1 MKTNEKKS
9 KTRAF
14 SAKKKLICIL
24 LCAVIL
30 FVLSPFSDFVLSLGV
45 MSVYSGIHERDSL
58 LAKHGVTLDMPS
70 GEGWYPFVMTF
81 NPNEKLTILYNF
93 PEFDFRLGK
102 GCSRLYDLASP
113 YYSAFYGAYVLEGN
127 RVSPQ
132 TAGAVAKYDF
142 QQLVLSD
149 FGIKRSEMVF
159 DWEETE
165 PPHAECFLG
174 EDGWTAYN
182 AKLTVNGTA
191 HEPNGFKRSYL
202 QYGTPK
208 YDLTGI
214 QKPFEPLEQKCRV
227 YAKYFEEAD
236 ISIFFYVIALDDAII
251 ETCDEKIL
259 RQSRLGT
266 GS

>member
-1 MKTNEKKS
+1 M
-9 KTRAF
+9 
-14 SAKKKLICIL
+14 
-24 LCAVIL
+24 
-30 FVLSPFSDFVLSLGV
+30 
-45 MSVYSGIHERDSL
+45 
-58 LAKHGVTLDMPS
+58 
-70 GEGWYPFVMTF
+70 
-81 NPNEKLTILYNF
+81 
-93 PEFDFRLGK
+93 
-102 GCSRLYDLASP
+102 
-113 YYSAFYGAYVLEGN
+113 LEGN
-127 RVSPQ
+127 RVSPE
-132 TAGAVAKYDF
+132 TAGTVAKYDF

-165 PPHAECFLG
+165 PPHAECLLG

-214 QKPFEPLEQKCRV
+214 QKPFEPLEQKGSV

-251 ETCDEKIL
+251 EHATKKFSGRAGSGQAPDRLPDELKISSQPFCKACLACDKLLCDIL
-259 RQSRLGT
+259 GLFV
-266 GS
+266 GSLVFVKVAAQRFDSHVAARR

>member
-9 KTRAF
+9 KTQTF
-14 SAKKKLICIL
+14 SAKKKVICIL

-30 FVLSPFSDFVLSLGV
+30 FVISPFSDFVLSLGV
-45 MSVYSGIHERDSL
+45 MSVYSGMHERDSL

-93 PEFDFRLGK
+93 PEFDFRWGK
-102 GCSRLYDLASP
+102 GCSRLYDPESP

-127 RVSPQ
+127 RVS
-132 TAGAVAKYDF
+132 AEAAAAVAKYDF

-165 PPHAECFLG
+165 PPHAERLLG
-174 EDGWTAYN
+174 EDGWTEFN

-191 HEPNGFKRSYL
+191 HEPDGFKRSYL

-208 YDLTGI
+208 YDLTGT
-214 QKPFEPLEQKCRV
+214 QKPFAPLEQKGRV

-236 ISIFFYVIALDDAII
+236 ISIFFYVIAPEDEII
-251 ETCDEKIL
+251 ETCDEEIL
-259 RQSRLGT
+259 RQSRLLT

>member
-127 RVSPQ
+127 RVSPE

-165 PPHAECFLG
+165 PPHAE
-174 EDGWTAYN
+174 
-182 AKLTVNGTA
+182 
-191 HEPNGFKRSYL
+191 
-202 QYGTPK
+202 
-208 YDLTGI
+208 
-214 QKPFEPLEQKCRV
+214 
-227 YAKYFEEAD
+227 
-236 ISIFFYVIALDDAII
+236 
-251 ETCDEKIL
+251 
-259 RQSRLGT
+259 
-266 GS
+266 